1 MVLDSLKHSTINKPM
16 RPNTCCAYAH
26 RVIMP
31 TFELVTSVCSSS
43 FCIFSITSQA
53 RSTLCHLYY
62 NYCCYPLRAIKIALN
77 LIMIN
82 NNQGNA
88 FIIPERFL
96 FPLFTSAKRKR
107 TLPAVL
113 PYIQC
118 SCTLLYFAHQSS
130 RPWSSIVLHLLN
142 LYFGSGAMASQPIT
156 ALASLFQQRRTSNV
170 RSFQKT
176 SYKVCLPD
184 VSSSFYHGHLR
195 LQANCHI

>member
-1 MVLDSLKHSTINKPM
+1 
-16 RPNTCCAYAH
+16 
-26 RVIMP
+26 MP

-53 RSTLCHLYY
+53 RSTLSHLYY
-62 NYCCYPLRAIKIALN
+62 YYCCYPLWAIKIALN

-96 FPLFTSAKRKR
+96 FPHFTSAKRKR

-113 PYIQC
+113 PYIVVLC
-118 SCTLLYFAHQSS
+118 PPVLLSLVVH
-130 RPWSSIVLHLLN
+130 RTCHLLN

-195 LQANCHI
+195 LQANCHKCTR